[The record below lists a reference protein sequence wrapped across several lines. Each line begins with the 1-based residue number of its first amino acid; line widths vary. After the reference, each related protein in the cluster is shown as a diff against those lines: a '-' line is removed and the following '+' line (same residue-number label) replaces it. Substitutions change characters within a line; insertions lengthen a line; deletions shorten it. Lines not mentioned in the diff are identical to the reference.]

1 MRCVMAESGTGDYL
15 PDHSGSGLR
24 INFLP
29 ATQVA
34 ALLGTKVG
42 FTASVV
48 TAFRGLRP
56 CLEPGLFRAIPIK
69 RRTA

>member
-1 MRCVMAESGTGDYL
+1 MRCVMGESGNCDYL
-15 PDHSGSGLR
+15 PDHSGGGLR

-29 ATQVA
+29 ADQVA

-48 TAFRGLRP
+48 TAIRGSRP
-56 CLEPGLFRAIPIK
+56 CLGPGLFRAIPIK
-69 RRTA
+69 PGTA